1 MIQVYWDIDNVDLFV
16 GGLAESPLPV
26 GATFACIIAKTF
38 TALRDGD
45 RFFYE
50 STDADTNALSV
61 QQRKEINEKASLA
74 HIICDNTDIKEVQ
87 LNTFLIKQSRVP
99 CSQVPSVNLDLWS
112 TTTPKPLPDTCYMK
126 VRTTKEY
133 KSQE

>member
-1 MIQVYWDIDNVDLFV
+1 MIQVYGDIDNVDLFV
-16 GGLAESPLPV
+16 GGLAESPLPNSKV

-61 QQRKEINEKASLA
+61 QQRQEINEKASL
-74 HIICDNTDIKEVQ
+74 V
-87 LNTFLIKQSRVP
+87 
-99 CSQVPSVNLDLWS
+99 
-112 TTTPKPLPDTCYMK
+112 
-126 VRTTKEY
+126 
-133 KSQE
+133 